1 MPMFAT
7 GNTGWDQG
15 LNTLAG
21 SLFPDPSKQ
30 AQAGYYGAETA
41 NALIKGYQTR
51 DQMGQQRYLQDLMAR
66 GGVGPTAIPGPAAP
80 PGPEAPPGLVIPQG
94 GPPGGGGGGAA
105 PPAPGPQPLAIT
117 PTGLPPAGPAPPGT
131 PSPGP
136 PAAVLPSLL
145 ASTVAGGGTGQ
156 PPVPPTAQPAAP
168 PQQGGGVRQSPPAQA
183 NGSPT
188 PPMVNLPYLMAT
200 AARAGMD
207 PNVVKLLGTSWINGQ
222 IQSGA
227 MDKATGER
235 FLSGAGDSAPLQATT
250 SITTTGM
257 NNATSIRT
265 TEMNNAT
272 TLAQPGAQAAA
283 TQSLEDAKTVTVV
296 LPDGRRV
303 GMKMGDYRKDPSV
316 GRVENVNDQGTTTT
330 VGPDN
335 QPVITPNT
343 QAPGKTPYESTQAAH
358 DKNNISIVTP
368 QGEVITTT
376 EGGLRANPALGRKY
390 DPQVDGAL
398 VQVLDPATGKT
409 VFRLAARAPG
419 AQVAPKSTDEL
430 GAQGGARITQQ
441 TETNPAAAPGVTE
454 AVQAGTVGTTGKTP
468 LTPDQE
474 LRISGMVDQTVQQMY
489 PVPSGMHLSRSTA
502 PRALDA
508 ATKAEVMSRVRD
520 LAVRDPKYRADP
532 AGAVPIVLEQMRSQG
547 ILPKDV
553 DSSIGYLSQSS
564 PDLTGGKDPR
574 YLVHGNLSGAKPP
587 AGTPTLSG
595 TVTSSMPGGA
605 QAAPNQPAPPVPPQA
620 PPQAPAQDTGPPV
633 VTGRA
638 VTSARGAPEGRGV
651 IGTLADAVTAPG
663 RFVSGRMAHKPGV
676 MTGQPA
682 TPAPLNRAINRPD
695 VAGVAGGPPT
705 PQPAQAPQAQA
716 GQPAVRAVGAPV
728 GAARPGMAEGS
739 SFSDPT
745 TGRLWVVQNGQM
757 YLGAVQ

>member
-1 MPMFAT
+1 
-7 GNTGWDQG
+7 
-15 LNTLAG
+15 
-21 SLFPDPSKQ
+21 
-30 AQAGYYGAETA
+30 
-41 NALIKGYQTR
+41 
-51 DQMGQQRYLQDLMAR
+51 
-66 GGVGPTAIPGPAAP
+66 
-80 PGPEAPPGLVIPQG
+80 
-94 GPPGGGGGGAA
+94 
-105 PPAPGPQPLAIT
+105 
-117 PTGLPPAGPAPPGT
+117 
-131 PSPGP
+131 
-136 PAAVLPSLL
+136 
-145 ASTVAGGGTGQ
+145 
-156 PPVPPTAQPAAP
+156 
-168 PQQGGGVRQSPPAQA
+168 
-183 NGSPT
+183 
-188 PPMVNLPYLMAT
+188 MVNLPYLMAT

-227 MDKATGER
+227 MDKTTGER

-265 TEMNNAT
+265 TGMNNAT

-283 TQSLEDAKTVTVV
+283 TQTLEDEKPLVVIAPDGTRIPTKVGVWRQNPAMGRPENQYDQQPVTVQPPTPPGGAAPPPA
-296 LPDGRRV
+296 LTSTGQATT
-303 GMKMGDYRKDPSV
+303 
-316 GRVENVNDQGTTTT
+316 QG
-330 VGPDN
+330 
-335 QPVITPNT
+335 Q
-343 QAPGKTPYESTQAAH
+343 TPYEPTQAAH

-419 AQVAPKSTDEL
+419 AQVAPQTPEQL
-430 GAQGGARITQQ
+430 AAHGGARITQQ
-441 TETNPAAAPGVTE
+441 TETNPPAAPGVTE

-553 DSSIGYLSQSS
+553 DSSIGYFSQSDPS
-564 PDLTGGKDPR
+564 LTGGKDPR

-587 AGTPTLSG
+587 AGTPTLPD

-605 QAAPNQPAPPVPPQA
+605 QAAPNQPASPVPPPAPPQA
-620 PPQAPAQDTGPPV
+620 PPAQDTGPPV
-633 VTGRA
+633 VAGRA

-695 VAGVAGGPPT
+695 VAGVAGGPPV
-705 PQPAQAPQAQA
+705 PQPAQAPQPQAQT

-728 GAARPGMAEGS
+728 GAARPGMTEGS
-739 SFSDPT
+739 SFRDPT
-745 TGRLWVVQNGQM
+745 TGRIWVVQNGQM